1 MEAKLFLFW
10 FPRFIF
16 RFNVVIISNQ
26 FPTHIYLPHN
36 LLTNWSQGAITL
48 IVLQNFWKRERE
60 KVRDRQMGR
69 EKNTWQRDMQT
80 DKQVGRQTDRQNS
93 SLITFWA
100 IAERGY
106 FIYSS
111 HNKAGTKFIW
121 YDLVKKVL
129 LLIQKISFSWL
140 YACLIKDVNVFITC
154 LIKTSWI

>member
-1 MEAKLFLFW
+1 
-10 FPRFIF
+10 
-16 RFNVVIISNQ
+16 
-26 FPTHIYLPHN
+26 
-36 LLTNWSQGAITL
+36 
-48 IVLQNFWKRERE
+48 
-60 KVRDRQMGR
+60 MGR

-93 SLITFWA
+93 SLNFTFWA

-140 YACLIKDVNVFITC
+140 YACLIKDVNNMFNKNFLDLNQHRSKLDAWATWTVYQYTLWGTCVFYFD
-154 LIKTSWI
+154 S